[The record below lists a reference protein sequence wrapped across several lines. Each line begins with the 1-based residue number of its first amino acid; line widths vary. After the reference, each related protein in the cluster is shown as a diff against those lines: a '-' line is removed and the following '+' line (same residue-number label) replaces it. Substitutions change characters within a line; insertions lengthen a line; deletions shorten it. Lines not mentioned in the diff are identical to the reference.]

1 MEIKK
6 ITAEES
12 YIVRHPVL
20 RSGRP
25 IQDCAFEYDDHP
37 SSIHLGLE
45 VEGKVISVI
54 SALPIRCEN
63 FPKLVAMRLRGIA
76 TLESYQRQGYGT
88 QLINGIE
95 KRLLKNKGIKL
106 IWLNA
111 RINASD
117 FYRKMGYK
125 TIGNHFNIKGIGTHQ
140 QFFKMINR

>member
-20 RSGRP
+20 RSGRS
-25 IQDCAFEYDDHP
+25 ILDCAFEYDDHTF
-37 SSIHLGLE
+37 SIHLGLE
-45 VEGKVISVI
+45 VEGKVVSVI

-76 TLESYQRQGYGT
+76 TLESYQRQGHGT

-95 KRLLKNKGIKL
+95 KRLLKNKGIEL
-106 IWLNA
+106 MWLNA

-125 TIGNHFNIKGIGTHQ
+125 TIGDHFNIKGIGTHQ

>member
-20 RSGRP
+20 RYGRP

-76 TLESYQRQGYGT
+76 TLELYQRKGYGT

-95 KRLLKNKGIKL
+95 KRLLKTKVLNLFGLMPGSMRRTSTEKWVIKPLEIISILKGLGPISSFLK
-106 IWLNA
+106 
-111 RINASD
+111 
-117 FYRKMGYK
+117 
-125 TIGNHFNIKGIGTHQ
+125 
-140 QFFKMINR
+140 

>member
-20 RSGRP
+20 RSGRT
-25 IQDCAFEYDDHP
+25 IHDCAFQYDDHP
-37 SSIHLGLE
+37 SSIHLSLE

-76 TLESYQRQGYGT
+76 TLESHQRQGYGT

-125 TIGNHFNIKGIGTHQ
+125 TIGDHFNIKGIGTHQ

>member
-25 IQDCAFEYDDHP
+25 ILDCAFQYDDHP
-37 SSIHLGLE
+37 SSIHLSLE

-95 KRLLKNKGIKL
+95 KRLKNKGIEL

-125 TIGNHFNIKGIGTHQ
+125 TIGDHFNIKGIGTHQ

>member
-20 RSGRP
+20 RYGRP

-88 QLINGIE
+88 QLINGICLSDNFRMGS
-95 KRLLKNKGIKL
+95 KHTTYICPYFKTSRLEYV
-106 IWLNA
+106 
-111 RINASD
+111 S
-117 FYRKMGYK
+117 
-125 TIGNHFNIKGIGTHQ
+125 
-140 QFFKMINR
+140 

>member
-25 IQDCAFEYDDHP
+25 IQDCAFQYDDHP
-37 SSIHLGLE
+37 SSIHLSLE

-54 SALPIRCEN
+54 SVLPIRCEN

-76 TLESYQRQGYGT
+76 TLESYRRQGYGT
-88 QLINGIE
+88 QLINGVE
-95 KRLLKNKGIKL
+95 KRLLKKKGIEL
-106 IWLNA
+106 IWLDA

-125 TIGNHFNIKGIGTHQ
+125 TIGDHFNIKGIGTHQ